1 MLREQ
6 CITFY
11 PEDLSLLG
19 TVYDRLLTSLP
30 QSMRTPSN
38 RIEIAKKLI
47 SAAANGERDPIELEL
62 AAAAAM
68 NQIAT
73 VAA

>member
-1 MLREQ
+1 MSRER
-6 CITFY
+6 CITLY

-19 TVYDRLLTSLP
+19 TVYDRLLASLP
-30 QSMRTPSN
+30 PCMRTPSN

-47 SAAANGERDPIELEL
+47 GAAANGERDPTELEL
-62 AAAAAM
+62 VAAI
-68 NQIAT
+68 NQVTT